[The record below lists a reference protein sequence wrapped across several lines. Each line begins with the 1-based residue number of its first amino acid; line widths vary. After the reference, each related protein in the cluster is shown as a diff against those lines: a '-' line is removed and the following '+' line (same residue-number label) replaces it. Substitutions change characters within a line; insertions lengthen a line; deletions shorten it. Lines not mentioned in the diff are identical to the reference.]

1 MSIWHEIKEQ
11 EDVELSED
19 GKTVEVCFGHDH
31 NGNLYVDI
39 PIEFVKSVLADV
51 AEQPE

>member
-1 MSIWHEIKEQ
+1 MSIWHEIKDP

-19 GKTVEVCFGHDH
+19 KKTLEVCYGSDN

-39 PIEFVKSVLADV
+39 PIEFVKLAL
-51 AEQPE
+51 ENLT